1 MLGPARKSPERLLAL
16 DRVEEWTRERFA
28 LPGDAAVHV
37 WEIACAVPGCPPVE
51 TVAVFWIAGQR
62 YQLKGV
68 QAPGGGRR
76 GRPSTRVVQ
85 GRARRRRRL
94 RLLLAL
100 TPAGA
105 RRIIGV
111 APASQLR
118 RSA

>member
-62 YQLKGV
+62 YQLKV
-68 QAPGGGRR
+68 FKPLEA
-76 GRPSTRVVQ
+76 VVADDLPPAWFK
-85 GRARRRRRL
+85 GA
-94 RLLLAL
+94 LAA
-100 TPAGA
+100 AGDCDCC
-105 RRIIGV
+105 
-111 APASQLR
+111 
-118 RSA
+118 